1 MKKLIFISCIV
12 LFILTI
18 SFALSQ
24 EKGFI
29 RIRDKRTNEMKTLKI
44 YNKSYAVCIGIDE
57 YSIWPKLN
65 YAVADA
71 VEMRNK
77 LLEMG
82 FDQVKLIKNEE
93 ATADNIIKAISWLGE
108 VAESDDRV
116 IIYFSGHGH
125 TIEGRTR
132 TVGYIIPVDCPKNNY
147 YENAISMAKLK
158 EATEVIKAKHIL
170 YIMDSCYSGIG
181 LISRADNEEF
191 MVEMAKDPCVYM
203 ITAGKAGEEAI
214 ETGGHGIF
222 TKYILR
228 GLKGEADYDKDGV
241 VTGTEL
247 GLYSRKWVS
256 NEAKELKKT
265 QTPQFGRIDGEG
277 EIVFTTLGVD
287 EPIPE
292 KPSDSKFSLDDLKTE
307 ADKLEAIEKIKQTWA
322 SKLTEMKSA
331 FNEVKAYEVRDI
343 TPSLK
348 VTAWSRFIETFKE
361 DNPYTQEDDTMRQ
374 QARTQLDYWQKIKP
388 EEAKHK
394 IDTSSNTIIGKD
406 GAEMV
411 LIPAG
416 EFLMGSN
423 DGSSNEKPVHT
434 VYLDAFYIDKYEV
447 TNAQYKKF
455 MDATGHKAP
464 AYWNDP
470 RFNNPTQP
478 VVGVSWYDAKAYAD
492 WAEKR
497 LPTEA
502 EWEKSARGGL
512 VGKKYPWGD
521 KITHDDANYEGTG
534 GKDIWECTSPVGS
547 FAPNGYGLY
556 DMAGNVWEWCADWY
570 DGNYYKVSPKENPK
584 GPTSVD
590 WRVIRGG
597 SWGNGIFILYLRVA
611 VRISDD
617 PTYMLSNVGF
627 RCAQ

>member
-1 MKKLIFISCIV
+1 MKKLIFISCTV

-29 RIRDKRTNEMKTLKI
+29 RIRDRRTNEIKTLKI

-116 IIYFSGHGH
+116 VIYFSGHGH
-125 TIEGRTR
+125 TIEGRTI
-132 TVGYIIPVDCPKNNY
+132 TVGYIIPVDCPKSNY
-147 YENAISMAKLK
+147 YVNAISMTKLK

-181 LISRADNEEF
+181 LISRADNEEIT
-191 MVEMAKDPCVYM
+191 VEMAKDPCVYM

-222 TKYILR
+222 TKYVLR

-241 VTGTEL
+241 VTGTEI

-277 EIVFTTLGVD
+277 EIVFTPLGVD

-292 KPSDSKFSLDDLKTE
+292 KPSDRME
-307 ADKLEAIEKIKQTWA
+307 
-322 SKLTEMKSA
+322 
-331 FNEVKAYEVRDI
+331 
-343 TPSLK
+343 
-348 VTAWSRFIETFKE
+348 ET
-361 DNPYTQEDDTMRQ
+361 
-374 QARTQLDYWQKIKP
+374 KP
-388 EEAKHK
+388 K
-394 IDTSSNTIIGKD
+394 IDTSSNTIIGRD

-416 EFLMGSN
+416 EFQMGNN
-423 DGSSNEKPVHT
+423 DGDDDEKPVHT

-455 MDATGHKAP
+455 MDATGYEAP

-470 RFNNPTQP
+470 RFNDPKQP
-478 VVGVSWYDAKAYAD
+478 VVGVTWYDAKAYAD

-497 LPTEA
+497 LPTGA

-512 VGKKYPWGD
+512 VDRQYPWGNAL
-521 KITHDDANYEGTG
+521 THDKANYDRTG
-534 GKDIWECTSPVGS
+534 GKDIWEYTSPVGS

-556 DMAGNVWEWCADWY
+556 DMAGNVREWCADWY
-570 DGNYYKVSPKENPK
+570 DKDYYKVSPKKNPK
-584 GPTSVD
+584 GPASGKY
-590 WRVIRGG
+590 RVIRGG
-597 SWGNGIFILYLRVA
+597 SWYNFNLYNLRVA
-611 VRISDD
+611 HRNASFSAPAHMDYDI
-617 PTYMLSNVGF
+617 GF

>member
-24 EKGFI
+24 EKGFM
-29 RIRDKRTNEMKTLKI
+29 RIRDKRTNEIKTLKI

-423 DGSSNEKPVHT
+423 DGSSDKKPVHT

-464 AYWNDP
+464 NYWNDS
-470 RFNNPTQP
+470 RFNDPKQP

-492 WAEKR
+492 WAGKR

-502 EWEKSARGGL
+502 EWEKAARGGL

-534 GKDIWECTSPVGS
+534 GKDIWVYPSPVGS

-556 DMAGNVWEWCADWY
+556 DMAGNVLEWCADWY

-584 GPTSVD
+584 GPASGN
-590 WRVIRGG
+590 WRVFRGG
-597 SWGNGIFILYLRVA
+597 SWFDDVHNLLRVA
-611 VRISDD
+611 SRDNDVPTGMGDD
-617 PTYMLSNVGF
+617 VGF